1 MAQGRHFSASRRPRP
16 DKYRDDRR
24 RGSNARPPREAP
36 AMELDYALDAP
47 AFGELGLPQPLT
59 VVLANLEIMTPFP
72 IQAATI
78 PDALAGRDV
87 LGRGRTGS
95 GKTLA
100 FGLPMITR
108 LMGEKSQPKFPRA
121 MVLVPTREL
130 AMQVRDALTP
140 LAHQA
145 KLSMQLVIGGAS
157 YQRQIEGF
165 QRGADI
171 VVATP
176 GRLIDLVNQRSVD
189 LSEVRIAVL
198 DEADQMAD
206 MGFMDEVKELMDLV
220 APDGQR
226 LLFSAT
232 LDRGIDQLVKDYL
245 RDPVEHATDPETASV
260 STMTHH
266 LFVVDAREKPQIVHN
281 IAKREG
287 RTICFAR
294 TQLGV
299 EQWADEFADHGIRVE
314 ALHGGKSQAARAK
327 AITNFKE
334 GKVDLLIATD
344 VAARG
349 IHVDDVDLVLQIDPP
364 RDPKDYLHRAGRTAR
379 AGNEGTVVLIATT
392 RQVRSA
398 ENMLRQAGVDAIDK
412 RVHAGD
418 DYLSDVAGARDEY
431 VPRKRVAHLKEEQR
445 VRRATTQ
452 HDDDLSFAERREA
465 RPRTARVD
473 DHRFAPRR
481 SNDRFERRP
490 ERAERGHFSSRRT
503 EDRFDDRGSRR
514 ESRFDDRAPRRES
527 RFDDRAPRRESRFDD
542 RAPRRESRF
551 DDRAPRRESRFDDR
565 APRRETRFDDRAPRR
580 TERFD
585 RRDDRTD
592 RTERRSDTRTTER
605 PRTARQ
611 DERPARPTADRRTTV
626 NRKRTDK
633 PRWSAAE
640 KKAARTKKRSR

>member
-1 MAQGRHFSASRRPRP
+1 
-16 DKYRDDRR
+16 
-24 RGSNARPPREAP
+24 
-36 AMELDYALDAP
+36 MELDYALDAP
-47 AFGELGLPQPLT
+47 AFGELGLPKPLT
-59 VVLANLEIMTPFP
+59 VVLANLEITEPFP

-108 LMGEKSQPKFPRA
+108 LMGEKSKPKFPRA

-189 LSEVRIAVL
+189 LSEVSIAVL

-232 LDRGIDQLVKDYL
+232 LDRGIDQLVKNYL

-266 LFVVDAREKPQIVHN
+266 VFVVDAREKPEIVHN
-281 IAKREG
+281 IAKRAG

-299 EQWADEFADHGIRVE
+299 EQWADEFADLGIRVE

-379 AGNEGTVVLIATT
+379 AGNEGVVVLITTT
-392 RQVRSA
+392 RQIRSA
-398 ENMLRQAGVDAIDK
+398 ENMLRQAGVDATDK

-418 DYLSDVAGARDEY
+418 DYIADVTGARDEY
-431 VPRKRVAHLKEEQR
+431 VARKHVTHLTEEQR
-445 VRRATTQ
+445 VRRATVQ

-473 DHRFAPRR
+473 DHRFGQRR
-481 SNDRFERRP
+481 SSDRYEPRGERPDR
-490 ERAERGHFSSRRT
+490 RHFSSRRD
-503 EDRFDDRGSRR
+503 DRFDDRPRR
-514 ESRFDDRAPRRES
+514 DNRFDDRPRR
-527 RFDDRAPRRESRFDD
+527 DDRFNDRPRRD
-542 RAPRRESRF
+542 
-551 DDRAPRRESRFDDR
+551 
-565 APRRETRFDDRAPRR
+565 TRFDDRPRRDTRVDDRPRRDTRFDDRPRRDTRFDDRPRR

-585 RRDDRTD
+585 RRDDGP
-592 RTERRSDTRTTER
+592 RSRTTR
-605 PRTARQ
+605 DDRGTARDQ
-611 DERPARPTADRRTTV
+611 RPTRRDDAPRSAP
-626 NRKRTDK
+626 RKLTDK
-633 PRWSAAE
+633 PRWTAAE
-640 KKAARTKKRSR
+640 KRAARTKKRGR

>member
-1 MAQGRHFSASRRPRP
+1 MAQGRHFAASRRSGGSS
-16 DKYRDDRR
+16 YRDDRR
-24 RGSNARPPREAP
+24 PDRRRPSKPREERVP
-36 AMELDYALDAP
+36 ELDFSLDAP
-47 AFGELGLPQPLT
+47 AFAELGLPQPLT
-59 VVLANLEIMTPFP
+59 VVLANLQITEPFP

-100 FGLPMITR
+100 FGLPMLTR
-108 LMGEKSQPKFPRA
+108 LMGAKSKPKFPRA

-189 LSEVRIAVL
+189 LSEVEIAVL

-206 MGFMDEVKELMDLV
+206 MGFMDEVTELMDLV
-220 APDGQR
+220 AADGQR

-232 LDRGIDQLVKDYL
+232 LDRGIDKLVAKYL
-245 RDPVEHATDPETASV
+245 RNPVEHATDPETASV

-266 LFVVDAREKPQIVHN
+266 VFVVDAREKPAIVHN

-327 AITNFKE
+327 AIGNFKD
-334 GKVDLLIATD
+334 GKVNLLIATD

-379 AGNEGTVVLIATT
+379 AGKEGNVVLIATT
-392 RQVRSA
+392 RQIRSA
-398 ENMLRQAGVDAIDK
+398 ENLLRQAGVDAIDK
-412 RVHAGD
+412 RVHVGD
-418 DYLSDVAGARDEY
+418 AYIADITGARDEY
-431 VPRKRVAHLKEEQR
+431 LPPKRKAHLKEEQR
-445 VRRATTQ
+445 VRRATQ
-452 HDDDLSFAERREA
+452 EHDDDLSFAERREA
-465 RPRTARVD
+465 RPRTAKVD
-473 DHRFAPRR
+473 DHRFRERGESRARR
-481 SNDRFERRP
+481 SADRP
-490 ERAERGHFSSRRT
+490 HFTSRRT
-503 EDRFDDRGSRR
+503 EERGFDRGERRYDDRPRY
-514 ESRFDDRAPRRES
+514 DDRAPRRES
-527 RFDDRAPRRESRFDD
+527 RYDDRPRYDDRAPRRDDRAPRRESRYDDRPRYDD
-542 RAPRRESRF
+542 RAPRRESRYDDRPRY
-551 DDRAPRRESRFDDR
+551 DDRAPR
-565 APRRETRFDDRAPRR
+565 
-580 TERFD
+580 
-585 RRDDRTD
+585 
-592 RTERRSDTRTTER
+592 
-605 PRTARQ
+605 RQ
-611 DERPARPTADRRTTV
+611 DERPARRTDDRPAKRSDEREAPKKTA

-633 PRWSAAE
+633 PRWTSAQ
-640 KKAARTKKRSR
+640 KKSGRKKKR

>member
-1 MAQGRHFSASRRPRP
+1 M
-16 DKYRDDRR
+16 
-24 RGSNARPPREAP
+24 PREERVP
-36 AMELDYALDAP
+36 ELDFSLDAP
-47 AFGELGLPQPLT
+47 AFAELGLPQPLT
-59 VVLANLEIMTPFP
+59 VVLANLEITQPFP

-100 FGLPMITR
+100 FGLPMLTR
-108 LMGEKSQPKFPRA
+108 LMGEKSRPKFPRA

-189 LSEVRIAVL
+189 LSEVQIAVL

-206 MGFMDEVKELMDLV
+206 MGFMDEVKELMDQV
-220 APDGQR
+220 AKDGQR

-232 LDRGIDQLVKDYL
+232 LDRGIDQLVKNYL

-266 LFVVDAREKPQIVHN
+266 LFVVDAREKPAIVHN

-299 EQWADEFADHGIRVE
+299 EQWADEFADLGIRVE

-379 AGNEGTVVLIATT
+379 AGNEGSVVLIATT

-398 ENMLRQAGVDAIDK
+398 ENMLRQAGVEAIDK

-418 DYLSDVAGARDEY
+418 EYIADVTGAREEY
-431 VPRKRVAHLKEEQR
+431 MPRKRTTHLKEEQR
-445 VRRATTQ
+445 VRRATMH

-481 SNDRFERRP
+481 SSDRFESRGERP
-490 ERAERGHFSSRRT
+490 ERRHFSSRRD
-503 EDRFDDRGSRR
+503 ERPSFGQERRYDRDDRRGDRYEDRRSFSSDRDRRFDDRPRRDDRFDDRRGG
-514 ESRFDDRAPRRES
+514 RFDDRRSFSSDRDR
-527 RFDDRAPRRESRFDD
+527 RFDGSDRP
-542 RAPRRESRF
+542 
-551 DDRAPRRESRFDDR
+551 
-565 APRRETRFDDRAPRR
+565 
-580 TERFD
+580 
-585 RRDDRTD
+585 RRDDRGTAERRD
-592 RTERRSDTRTTER
+592 RTESSDRRTGRS
-605 PRTARQ
+605 AQ
-611 DERPARPTADRRTTV
+611 AERPARPTSERTGKNPT

-633 PRWSAAE
+633 PRWKAAD
-640 KKAARTKKRSR
+640 KKAARGKKRAR